1 MHRLAL
7 AVSMYDHKNTIGRSG
22 QSPHG
27 LFSLAKGEQ
36 DRFNVAFLDIT
47 TPKNYPHLIPLSHMY
62 GAEGMQ
68 GGCQCDAQR
77 AARAM

>member
-1 MHRLAL
+1 MATG
-7 AVSMYDHKNTIGRSG
+7 SSG

-47 TPKNYPHLIPLSHMY
+47 TPKNYPHLIPLSHIY
-62 GAEGMQ
+62 RESLFASDNNGAS
-68 GGCQCDAQR
+68 AQLQQLV
-77 AARAM
+77 